1 MDFFEA
7 NAQFHELLASAS
19 GNRFFLDAVQQQNRL
34 RRMSDLSD
42 YPLVNIDL
50 LHKSCHEHLQI
61 LDAVERNDLESAAE
75 HMQLHLS
82 RASDLLERRVN
93 GALDMP
99 GD

>member
-50 LHKSCHEHLQI
+50 LHKSCHEHLEI
-61 LDAVERNDLESAAE
+61 LDAVERGDLEAAAG
-75 HMQLHLS
+75 HMRRHLS
-82 RASDLLERRVN
+82 RASDLVEQRVT
-93 GALDMP
+93 GVL